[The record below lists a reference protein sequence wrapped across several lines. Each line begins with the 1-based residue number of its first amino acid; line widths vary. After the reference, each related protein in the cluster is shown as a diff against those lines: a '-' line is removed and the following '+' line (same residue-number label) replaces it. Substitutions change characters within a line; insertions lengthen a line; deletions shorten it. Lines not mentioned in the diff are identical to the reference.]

1 MKAVRIFIKPD
12 RLAWIDH
19 PIQEGWGMDALVRT
33 MVYDQF
39 IVGAGYIIPADQIA
53 LMLLIETPDTPE
65 NAVFSFK
72 KAN

>member
-1 MKAVRIFIKPD
+1 
-12 RLAWIDH
+12 
-19 PIQEGWGMDALVRT
+19 MDALVRT